1 MTSILQWFD
10 SYSFVFQVALVAI
23 AWALCQLHSHWLA
36 QAVAKAL
43 LPWLIGMSIVLA
55 IFFAAKEW
63 LPKSDYASI
72 VRLETGASQ
81 VEEVLDKLFPYPFI
95 QSLGLLRRKDDRCP

>member
-63 LPKSDYASI
+63 LPKSDYENAAPFNIERYHSKNKTI
-72 VRLETGASQ
+72 EL
-81 VEEVLDKLFPYPFI
+81 LFPIKKKP
-95 QSLGLLRRKDDRCP
+95 